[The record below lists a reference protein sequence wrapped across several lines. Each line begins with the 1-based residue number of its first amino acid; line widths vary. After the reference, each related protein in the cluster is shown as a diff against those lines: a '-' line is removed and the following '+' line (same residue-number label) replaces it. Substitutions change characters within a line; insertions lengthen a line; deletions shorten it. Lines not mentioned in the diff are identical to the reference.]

1 MWKAFYKDMDYTELP
16 IFALLLF
23 FGVFL
28 VVLVWV
34 SVFRRA
40 QDFDNLA
47 RMPLD
52 EDVPIPSGG
61 LGSAAG
67 KGDTR

>member
-40 QDFDNLA
+40 QDFDNSHASRTKTSRSRLA
-47 RMPLD
+47 VSDLRQ
-52 EDVPIPSGG
+52 
-61 LGSAAG
+61 